1 MLVTQDPS
9 RTSMAISYL
18 QVWRLRPWPNGAQP
32 DDVRR
37 VIGASHALKSSG
49 GAGCMRERATV
60 QFQMLSLRRYA
71 KPQTLQV
78 ELRSGYEQVPS
89 KGI

>member
-1 MLVTQDPS
+1 
-9 RTSMAISYL
+9 
-18 QVWRLRPWPNGAQP
+18 
-32 DDVRR
+32 
-37 VIGASHALKSSG
+37 
-49 GAGCMRERATV
+49 MRERATV